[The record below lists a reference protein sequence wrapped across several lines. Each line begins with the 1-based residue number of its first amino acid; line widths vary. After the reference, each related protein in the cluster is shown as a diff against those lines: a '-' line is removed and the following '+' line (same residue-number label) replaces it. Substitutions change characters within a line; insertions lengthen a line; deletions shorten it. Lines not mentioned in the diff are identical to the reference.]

1 MMHVQKS
8 VMRKFLDGVNPLFTR
23 AFLPWLV
30 RHPRYLRAGIRLARS
45 FKKAER
51 IRDKQGRMGV
61 RIPPVLILSVTSTC
75 NLFCLGC
82 YASASLTNNQNASSD
97 QRQLDNGLKF
107 EEWKS
112 IIESARDLGVFGF
125 IIAGGEPFLYP
136 KILDLCM
143 QFKDLFFLFVTNGT
157 ALTKSDF
164 EKLRNASNIGVIVSL
179 EGPPETHDARR
190 GAEVY
195 AKAYKTIQRLGSLG
209 VITGV
214 SATITRENYKYWMN
228 ARNIESLIKEGVR
241 IGIFIEYIPSTKAL
255 ESARTSLSPCADQGL
270 MLEREENQ
278 AFRSFVIDYRENN
291 PFIIIHSPNDEDYFG
306 GCVSAG
312 RGFAH
317 VTPSGDLTP
326 CPVSNLATHN
336 LQESPLRDGFA
347 SPLFTEIR
355 KNGHLLKDHDLP
367 CALLSH
373 QEEIAVLARK
383 VGAYWT
389 DTGEPV

>member
-1 MMHVQKS
+1 
-8 VMRKFLDGVNPLFTR
+8 
-23 AFLPWLV
+23 
-30 RHPRYLRAGIRLARS
+30 
-45 FKKAER
+45 
-51 IRDKQGRMGV
+51 MGV

-241 IGIFIEYIPSTKAL
+241 IGIFIEYIPSNEAL
-255 ESARTSLSPCADQGL
+255 ESARTSLSPCADHGL

-336 LQESPLRDGFA
+336 LQESLLRDGFA

-383 VGAYWT
+383 VGAYRT